1 MLRFYAISFAIVIL
15 DQLTKKIILAKMALR
30 DVVEVTSFFD
40 IVHLHNY
47 GAAFSCLHNAGGWQ
61 RYFLSAISILVSIA
75 LPFYIKKNQH
85 DIFLAI
91 GLTLI
96 LGGAIGNLID
106 RFSYNAVLDFIH
118 LHYNNFHW
126 YVFNIADINITL
138 GCILIIILELFSNRK
153 KKNEI

>member
-47 GAAFSCLHNAGGWQ
+47 GAAFSFLHNAGGWQ
-61 RYFLSAISILVSIA
+61 RYFLSAISILVSIV

-85 DIFLAI
+85 DIFLAM
-91 GLTLI
+91 GLTLV
-96 LGGAIGNLID
+96 LGGAIGNLVDRLFLGYVVDFVSLHID
-106 RFSYNAVLDFIH
+106 D
-118 LHYNNFHW
+118 
-126 YVFNIADINITL
+126 VFNWPAFNVADSAISL
-138 GCILIIILELFSNRK
+138 GVIVLIYDALK
-153 KKNEI
+153 KKND

>member
-47 GAAFSCLHNAGGWQ
+47 GAAFSFLHNAGGWQ
-61 RYFLSAISILVSIA
+61 RYFLSAISILVSIV

-91 GLTLI
+91 GLTLV
-96 LGGAIGNLID
+96 LGGAIGNLVDRLFLGYVVDFVSLHID
-106 RFSYNAVLDFIH
+106 D
-118 LHYNNFHW
+118 
-126 YVFNIADINITL
+126 VFYWPAFNVADSAISL
-138 GCILIIILELFSNRK
+138 GVILLIYDALK
-153 KKNEI
+153 KKND

>member
-47 GAAFSCLHNAGGWQ
+47 GAAFSFLHNAGGWQ
-61 RYFLSAISILVSIA
+61 RYFLSAISILVSIV

-96 LGGAIGNLID
+96 LGGAIGNLVDRLFLGYVVDFVSLHID
-106 RFSYNAVLDFIH
+106 D
-118 LHYNNFHW
+118 
-126 YVFNIADINITL
+126 VFYWPAFNVADSAISL
-138 GCILIIILELFSNRK
+138 GVILLIYDALK
-153 KKNEI
+153 KKND

>member
-47 GAAFSCLHNAGGWQ
+47 GAAFSFLHNAGGWQ
-61 RYFLSAISILVSIA
+61 RYFLSAISILVSIV

-85 DIFLAI
+85 EIFLAM
-91 GLTLI
+91 GLTLV
-96 LGGAIGNLID
+96 LGGAIGNLVDRLFLGYVVDFVSLHID
-106 RFSYNAVLDFIH
+106 DIFYWPA
-118 LHYNNFHW
+118 
-126 YVFNIADINITL
+126 FNVADSAISL
-138 GCILIIILELFSNRK
+138 GVILLIYDALK
-153 KKNEI
+153 KKND

>member
-47 GAAFSCLHNAGGWQ
+47 GAAFSFLHNAGGWQ
-61 RYFLSAISILVSIA
+61 RYFLSAISILVSIV

-85 DIFLAI
+85 DIFLAM
-91 GLTLI
+91 GLTLV
-96 LGGAIGNLID
+96 LGGAIGNLVDRLFLGYVVDFVSLHID
-106 RFSYNAVLDFIH
+106 D
-118 LHYNNFHW
+118 
-126 YVFNIADINITL
+126 VFYWPAFNVADTAISL
-138 GCILIIILELFSNRK
+138 GVILLIYDALK
-153 KKNEI
+153 KKND

>member
-47 GAAFSCLHNAGGWQ
+47 GAAFSFLHNAGGWQ
-61 RYFLSAISILVSIA
+61 RYFLSAISILVSIV

-85 DIFLAI
+85 DIFLAM
-91 GLTLI
+91 GLTLV
-96 LGGAIGNLID
+96 LGGAIGNLVDRLFLGYVVDFVSLHID
-106 RFSYNAVLDFIH
+106 D
-118 LHYNNFHW
+118 
-126 YVFNIADINITL
+126 VFYWPAFNVADSAISL
-138 GCILIIILELFSNRK
+138 GVILLIYDALK
-153 KKNEI
+153 KKND

>member
-47 GAAFSCLHNAGGWQ
+47 GAAFSFLHNAGGWQ
-61 RYFLSAISILVSIA
+61 RYFLSAISILVSIV

-91 GLTLI
+91 GLTLV
-96 LGGAIGNLID
+96 LGGAIGNLVDRLFLGYVVDFVSLHID
-106 RFSYNAVLDFIH
+106 DVFYWPA
-118 LHYNNFHW
+118 
-126 YVFNIADINITL
+126 FNIADSAISL
-138 GCILIIILELFSNRK
+138 GVILLIYDALK
-153 KKNEI
+153 KKND

>member
-47 GAAFSCLHNAGGWQ
+47 GAAFSFLHNAGGWQ
-61 RYFLSAISILVSIA
+61 RYFLSAISILVSIV

-85 DIFLAI
+85 EIFLAM
-91 GLTLI
+91 GLTLV
-96 LGGAIGNLID
+96 LGGAIGNLVDRLFLGYVVDFVSLHID
-106 RFSYNAVLDFIH
+106 S
-118 LHYNNFHW
+118 
-126 YVFNIADINITL
+126 VFYWPAFNVADSAISL
-138 GCILIIILELFSNRK
+138 GVILLIYDALK
-153 KKNEI
+153 KKND

>member
-47 GAAFSCLHNAGGWQ
+47 GAAFSFLHNAGGWQ
-61 RYFLSAISILVSIA
+61 RYFLSAISILVSIV

-85 DIFLAI
+85 DIFLAM
-91 GLTLI
+91 GLTLV
-96 LGGAIGNLID
+96 LGGAIGNLVDRLFLGYVVDFVSLHID
-106 RFSYNAVLDFIH
+106 S
-118 LHYNNFHW
+118 
-126 YVFNIADINITL
+126 VFYWPAFNVADSAISL
-138 GCILIIILELFSNRK
+138 GVILLIYDALK
-153 KKNEI
+153 KKND

>member
-47 GAAFSCLHNAGGWQ
+47 GAAFSFLHNAGGWQ
-61 RYFLSAISILVSIA
+61 RYFLSAISILVSIV

-85 DIFLAI
+85 DIFLAM
-91 GLTLI
+91 GLTLV
-96 LGGAIGNLID
+96 LGGAIGNLVDRLFLGYVVDFVSLHID
-106 RFSYNAVLDFIH
+106 D
-118 LHYNNFHW
+118 
-126 YVFNIADINITL
+126 VFYWPAFNVADSAISL
-138 GCILIIILELFSNRK
+138 GVMLLIYDALK
-153 KKNEI
+153 KKKD

>member
-15 DQLTKKIILAKMALR
+15 DQLTKKIILAKMVLR

-47 GAAFSCLHNAGGWQ
+47 GAAFSFLHNAGGWQ
-61 RYFLSAISILVSIA
+61 RYFLSAISILVSIV

-91 GLTLI
+91 GLTLV
-96 LGGAIGNLID
+96 LGGAIGNLVDRLFLGYVVDFVSLHID
-106 RFSYNAVLDFIH
+106 D
-118 LHYNNFHW
+118 
-126 YVFNIADINITL
+126 VFYWPAFNVADSAISL
-138 GCILIIILELFSNRK
+138 GVILLIYDALK
-153 KKNEI
+153 KKND

>member
-47 GAAFSCLHNAGGWQ
+47 GAAFSFLHNAGGWQ
-61 RYFLSAISILVSIA
+61 RYFLSAISILVSIV

-85 DIFLAI
+85 DIFLAM
-91 GLTLI
+91 GLTLV
-96 LGGAIGNLID
+96 LGGAIGNLVDRLFLGYVVDFVSLHID
-106 RFSYNAVLDFIH
+106 DIFYWPA
-118 LHYNNFHW
+118 
-126 YVFNIADINITL
+126 FNVADSAISL
-138 GCILIIILELFSNRK
+138 GVILLIYDALK
-153 KKNEI
+153 KKND

>member
-47 GAAFSCLHNAGGWQ
+47 GAAFSFLHNAGGWQ
-61 RYFLSAISILVSIA
+61 RYFLSAISIFVSIV

-85 DIFLAI
+85 DIFLAM
-91 GLTLI
+91 GLTLV
-96 LGGAIGNLID
+96 LGGAIGNLVDRLFLGYVVDFVSLHID
-106 RFSYNAVLDFIH
+106 D
-118 LHYNNFHW
+118 
-126 YVFNIADINITL
+126 VFYWPAFNVADSAISL
-138 GCILIIILELFSNRK
+138 GVIILIYDALK
-153 KKNEI
+153 KKND